1 MPYPARPIA
10 AGLLLTALVLL
21 AATRPASAGSYYN
34 LPLLPPAH
42 EFGTSLLDRISSANG
57 VKPVVFPHWLHRMK
71 YTCKVCHS
79 ELEFE
84 MQVGATEITE
94 AGNREGR
101 YCGACHDGTTAFAPE
116 NHCERCHRGEKGFFE
131 KFETI
136 VSKSPFPSTSYGN
149 GIDWVQALA
158 RGLISPASFLRTES
172 EEMPFDKELL
182 LEAEIGRIPP
192 AVFSHQVHNEWLSC
206 DICHPAIFNIK
217 KKGTRHFRMAAILD
231 GEFCGA
237 CHLNV
242 AFPIDDCVRCHP
254 GMGGY

>member
-1 MPYPARPIA
+1 MPYSARSLA
-10 AGLLLTALVLL
+10 AGLLLAILVLPL
-21 AATRPASAGSYYN
+21 SARSAAAGSYYD
-34 LPLLPPAH
+34 LPALPPAH
-42 EFGTSLLDRISSANG
+42 EFGTSLLDRVATANG

-101 YCGACHDGTTAFAPE
+101 YCGACHDGTTAFGPD
-116 NHCERCHRGEKGFFE
+116 NHCERCHSGEKGFLE

-136 VSKSPFPSTSYGN
+136 FSKRPFPSTSYGN
-149 GIDWVQALA
+149 GIDWVQALE
-158 RGLISPASFLRTES
+158 RGLISPARFLRAES
-172 EEMPFDKELL
+172 TDMPFDQELL
-182 LEAEIGRIPP
+182 LEAEIGHIPP
-192 AVFSHQVHNEWLSC
+192 AVFPHQAHNEWMSC
-206 DICHPAIFNIK
+206 DICHPTIFNIK
-217 KKGTRHFRMAAILD
+217 KKGTKHFRMAAILD

-242 AFPIDDCVRCHP
+242 AFPMDDCARCHP
-254 GMGGY
+254 GMRVY